1 MLSEGVWQELLTNKY
16 IRCKTLSQVQA
27 KPTDSPFW
35 KEIMGVKDNFFKCG
49 SFVIGDGSGTRFWED
64 VWLGNTSLAN
74 QYPSLYNIVRT
85 KNILVA
91 DVLNQTLLNI
101 RFNRVLIG
109 DKWDAWIHLVSRL
122 MNVNLNDEPD
132 RFKWNLTTT
141 GIFTVKSVYAD
152 IMNGHTVFLKKYLWK
167 IKVPLK
173 IRIFMWFLH
182 KKVILNKDNL
192 AKRRWTGCTK
202 CVYCGLPE
210 TIDHLFISCSFS
222 RLVWRVVHFTFNIPP
237 PTNVN
242 NLFRNWL
249 NGIDKQTKARIRVG
263 VCALVWEI
271 WNCRNNVV
279 VNRNAKPNFL

>member
-16 IRCKTLSQVQA
+16 IRGKTLSQVQA

-64 VWLGNTSLAN
+64 VWLGNISLAN

-85 KNILVA
+85 KNILVS

-173 IRIFMWFLH
+173 IRILCGSF
-182 KKVILNKDNL
+182 I
-192 AKRRWTGCTK
+192 KR
-202 CVYCGLPE
+202 
-210 TIDHLFISCSFS
+210 
-222 RLVWRVVHFTFNIPP
+222 
-237 PTNVN
+237 
-242 NLFRNWL
+242 
-249 NGIDKQTKARIRVG
+249 
-263 VCALVWEI
+263 
-271 WNCRNNVV
+271 
-279 VNRNAKPNFL
+279 